1 MTATIDRT
9 AVREQGAASCSKIR
23 RYAMMTL
30 QPVSAGGGSL
40 VVTWNSEAEDTYGQ
54 ARVGLVRSRRRQ
66 CSEVLKPREPL
77 GPEGFTLVVF
87 MPMDH
92 EPVDVLLQLR
102 SQLND
107 DEFALVSRA
116 LGY

>member
-1 MTATIDRT
+1 VAATEDRDT
-9 AVREQGAASCSKIR
+9 
-23 RYAMMTL
+23 
-30 QPVSAGGGSL
+30 
-40 VVTWNSEAEDTYGQ
+40 EDSYGQ

-66 CSEVLKPREPL
+66 CSEVLKPREPI
-77 GPEGFTLVVF
+77 GRERFTIVVF

-102 SQLND
+102 SQLTD
-107 DEFALVSRA
+107 AEFALVSRA